1 MAENG
6 MRVGMD
12 QSNDGGGGSGGG
24 GGATVSNGH
33 HHDLEHG
40 TEKSSTTRL
49 SEASQKYMQELLVE
63 RAKLENNFPLAV
75 KLIDEALERVQLNG
89 RIPAREQYA
98 DVYQQRTI
106 KLSQKVHVPIKDKK
120 FNYVGKLLGP
130 KGNSLR
136 RLQEETQCKIVIL
149 GRFSMKDRAREEE
162 LRNSADIKYAHLNL
176 PLHVEVST
184 IAPPAEAYARIAYAL
199 AELRRYLIPDK
210 HDDIRQEQFRELMED
225 PEAAK
230 KITMRQQQQ
239 QQHQH
244 QQTGVGQ
251 GAGSIGVGNNNINSA
266 TSGGGSNNNN
276 NHRSNSS
283 SNYRNKYQPQSQHY
297 HHNDETVYYRS
308 HNNSYHQPKP
318 YVPGNQR
325 ANPMHSAI
333 PPQATIVGASPTG
346 MPVVSAANYSGRG
359 PGIIPNSPA
368 AAAVVGS
375 LNPNIRYRPSQL
387 PPYQFAKK

>member
-12 QSNDGGGGSGGG
+12 QSNDGGGGSAGVVN
-24 GGATVSNGH
+24 VSNGH
-33 HHDLEHG
+33 HHDHEHANDK
-40 TEKSSTTRL
+40 TTSSRL
-49 SEASQKYMQELLVE
+49 SEAAQKYMQELLME

-75 KLIDEALERVQLNG
+75 KLIDEALEKVQLNG

-239 QQHQH
+239 QQHH
-244 QQTGVGQ
+244 QQSVGGQ
-251 GAGSIGVGNNNINSA
+251 AAVSSGN
-266 TSGGGSNNNN
+266 GSNNNIISGTAGGGN
-276 NHRSNSS
+276 NNNQRSNNS
-283 SNYRNKYQPQSQHY
+283 SNYRNKYQTQSQHY

-346 MPVVSAANYSGRG
+346 MPVVNAANFSGRG
-359 PGIIPNSPA
+359 PGLIPNSPA
-368 AAAVVGS
+368 AAAVVGGI
-375 LNPNIRYRPSQL
+375 NPNIRYRTSQL
-387 PPYQFAKK
+387 PPYQFAK

>member
-6 MRVGMD
+6 MR
-12 QSNDGGGGSGGG
+12 GGDSDSGG
-24 GGATVSNGH
+24 VSVNGH
-33 HHDLEHG
+33 LHDNAVDHG
-40 TEKSSTTRL
+40 NVEKSSPRL
-49 SEASQKYMQELLVE
+49 SEAAQKYMQDLLVE
-63 RAKLENNFPLAV
+63 RSKLENTFPLAV

-106 KLSQKVHVPIKDKK
+106 KLTQKVHVPIKNKK

-162 LRNSADIKYAHLNL
+162 LRNSADFKYAHLNL

-184 IAPPAEAYARIAYAL
+184 VAPPAEAYARMAYAL

-210 HDDIRQEQFRELMED
+210 HDEIRQEQFRELMED

-230 KITMRQQQQ
+230 KITLRQQRQQ
-239 QQHQH
+239 QQHQQ
-244 QQTGVGQ
+244 QQTGRNG
-251 GAGSIGVGNNNINSA
+251 GGNGMGGPPH
-266 TSGGGSNNNN
+266 SGGGGGGGGGGNNSGGGPNNNGP
-276 NHRSNSS
+276 S
-283 SNYRNKYQPQSQHY
+283 KYQPPSQRY
-297 HHNDETVYYRS
+297 HHNDETVYYRP
-308 HNNSYHQPKP
+308 HNSYHQVKP

-325 ANPMHSAI
+325 MHSAM
-333 PPQATIVGASPTG
+333 PPTATIVGPSPTG
-346 MPVVSAANYSGRG
+346 MPVVNAANYSGRG
-359 PGIIPNSPA
+359 HGMNPA
-368 AAAVVGS
+368 AAVGI
-375 LNPNIRYRPSQL
+375 NPNIRYRTSQM
-387 PPYQFAKK
+387 PPYQQYAKK

>member
-1 MAENG
+1 ML
-6 MRVGMD
+6 VGLD
-12 QSNDGGGGSGGG
+12 QSNDGG
-24 GGATVSNGH
+24 AVVNVSNGH
-33 HHDLEHG
+33 HHDHEHG
-40 TEKSSTTRL
+40 NEKSSSRL
-49 SEASQKYMQELLVE
+49 SEAAQKYMQDLLVE
-63 RAKLENNFPLAV
+63 RAKLETNYPLAV

-98 DVYQQRTI
+98 DVYQQRSI

-162 LRNSADIKYAHLNL
+162 LRNSSDVKYAHLNL

-239 QQHQH
+239 QQHQ
-244 QQTGVGQ
+244 QSVGPY
-251 GAGSIGVGNNNINSA
+251 GGGGPGNNNINSGI
-266 TSGGGSNNNN
+266 GGGGGGGGVANNN
-276 NHRSNSS
+276 NHRSNNS
-283 SNYRNKYQPQSQHY
+283 SNYRTKYQPQSQHY

-325 ANPMHSAI
+325 ANPMHSAM

-368 AAAVVGS
+368 AAAVVGGI
-375 LNPNIRYRPSQL
+375 NPNIRYRTSQL

>member
-6 MRVGMD
+6 MRTGSSD
-12 QSNDGGGGSGGG
+12 SGGG
-24 GGATVSNGH
+24 GAAVNGH
-33 HHDLEHG
+33 LNHEHEQG
-40 TEKSSTTRL
+40 IDKGSSVRL
-49 SEASQKYMQELLVE
+49 SEAAQKYMQELLGE
-63 RAKLENNFPLAV
+63 RSKLETNFPLAV

-89 RIPAREQYA
+89 RIPTRDQYA

-106 KLSQKVHVPIKDKK
+106 KLTQKVHVPIKDKK

-162 LRNSADIKYAHLNL
+162 LRNSADAKYAHLNL

-184 IAPPAEAYARIAYAL
+184 IAPPAEAYARVAYAL

-230 KITMRQQQQ
+230 KITLRQQQQ
-239 QQHQH
+239 Q
-244 QQTGVGQ
+244 
-251 GAGSIGVGNNNINSA
+251 GNGN
-266 TSGGGSNNNN
+266 GGNGNGNGNN
-276 NHRSNSS
+276 NHRSNNG
-283 SNYRNKYQPQSQHY
+283 NYRPKYQQQSQNY

-308 HNNSYHQPKP
+308 HNNNYHPAKA
-318 YVPGNQR
+318 YIPGSQR
-325 ANPMHSAI
+325 TNPMHSTM
-333 PPQATIVGASPTG
+333 PPPAIVGASPSG
-346 MPVVSAANYSGRG
+346 MTVVNAAAANYSGRG
-359 PGIIPNSPA
+359 PGLITGNPVAGTAAGGA
-368 AAAVVGS
+368 AAA
-375 LNPNIRYRPSQL
+375 NPNMRYRPSQL
-387 PPYQFAKK
+387 PYQFVKK